1 MPRGET
7 SNVADGLEH
16 VVAAETV
23 LSKVDGE
30 AGVLIMRGH
39 YLQDIAGHRSFE
51 WLTGVLWQDFVD
63 RPLSEADLRRDLG
76 HARERAY
83 TKMLDLL
90 PIAARLAP
98 LAAVRLLLASVPD
111 DADDAPLLLTATVA
125 VGLAAVIR
133 LRDGKK
139 PIAPDPHIGHAAD
152 FLRMLKWASPTPDET
167 AALDT
172 YLVSAADHGLNA
184 STFTARV
191 AASTRAS
198 LTDAITAALC
208 ALKGPLHGGAPGPV
222 LDMLDAI
229 GPADNAEAWLDAAV
243 MRGDRLMGFGH
254 RVYRVQDPRSDV
266 VKAVVSRLNRD
277 IGRLHYAEAVEQAA
291 LAVLIKRKPNRSL
304 QTNLEFYT
312 ALLLEALG
320 IPRDALTGAFAVA
333 RVVGWIAHALEQ
345 QAGGRLIRPQ
355 SDYIGP
361 APRCI
366 TRLLHATSPACGR
379 GRREAPGEGLS
390 HAPHPRISIA
400 TTCQNY
406 TPPKYPSRCDPSS
419 TTPTPR

>member
-7 SNVADGLEH
+7 SNVVDGLEN

-23 LSKVDGE
+23 LSMVDGE
-30 AGVLIMRGH
+30 AGVLILRGH
-39 YLQDIAGHRSFE
+39 YLQDIAATRSFE
-51 WLTGVLWQDFVD
+51 WLTGLLWQGFVA
-63 RPLSEADLRRDLG
+63 RPLDEATLRRDLG
-76 HARERAY
+76 QARAQAFER
-83 TKMLDLL
+83 MRDLL
-90 PIAARLAP
+90 PLAAHLPP

-111 DADDAPLLLTATVA
+111 EVEDAPLLLTATVA
-125 VGLAAVIR
+125 VGLTAVLRI
-133 LRDGKK
+133 RDGKL
-139 PIAPDPHIGHAAD
+139 PVPPDASVGHAAD
-152 FLRMLKWASPTPDET
+152 FLRMLKGTPPAQDEA

-172 YLVSAADHGLNA
+172 YLVTAADHGLNA

-198 LTDAITAALC
+198 LTDAVTAALC
-208 ALKGPLHGGAPGPV
+208 SLKGPLHGGAPGPV

-229 GPADNAEAWLDAAV
+229 GPAENAEAWLDEAV

-266 VKAVVSRLNRD
+266 VKAVVERLNRD
-277 IGRLHYAEAVEQAA
+277 IGRLRYAEAVEQAA

-320 IPRDALTGAFAVA
+320 LPRDAFTGAFAAA

-355 SDYIGP
+355 SEYVGP
-361 APRCI
+361 MPM
-366 TRLLHATSPACGR
+366 
-379 GRREAPGEGLS
+379 
-390 HAPHPRISIA
+390 
-400 TTCQNY
+400 
-406 TPPKYPSRCDPSS
+406 K
-419 TTPTPR
+419 

>member
-1 MPRGET
+1 MPRGD
-7 SNVADGLEH
+7 VADGLEH

-30 AGVLIMRGH
+30 AGVLILRGH

-51 WLTGVLWQDFVD
+51 WLTGVLWQDFVG
-63 RPLSEADLRRDLG
+63 RPLAEGDLRRDLG
-76 HARERAY
+76 QAREHAFAQLR
-83 TKMLDLL
+83 DLL
-90 PIAARLAP
+90 PIAGRLPP
-98 LAAVRLLLASVPD
+98 LAAVRMLLASVPD

-133 LRDGKK
+133 LRNGKT
-139 PIAPDPHIGHAAD
+139 PVAPDPHASHAAD
-152 FLRMLKWASPTPDET
+152 FLRMLKAAPPTPDEA

-198 LTDAITAALC
+198 LTDAVTAALC

-229 GPADNAEAWLDAAV
+229 GPAENAEAWLDAAV

-266 VKAVVSRLNRD
+266 VKGRGVATESRYRAGCVMQRRWSRRRWRCWSSASRTDRCRPIWN
-277 IGRLHYAEAVEQAA
+277 
-291 LAVLIKRKPNRSL
+291 S
-304 QTNLEFYT
+304 
-312 ALLLEALG
+312 
-320 IPRDALTGAFAVA
+320 IPRCCWRLSAFRA
-333 RVVGWIAHALEQ
+333 
-345 QAGGRLIRPQ
+345 
-355 SDYIGP
+355 
-361 APRCI
+361 
-366 TRLLHATSPACGR
+366 TRSPACSRSR
-379 GRREAPGEGLS
+379 GWWAGL
-390 HAPHPRISIA
+390 R
-400 TTCQNY
+400 TRLN
-406 TPPKYPSRCDPSS
+406 SRLAGG
-419 TTPTPR
+419 

>member
-1 MPRGET
+1 MPRGDA
-7 SNVADGLEH
+7 SNVSDGLEH

-30 AGVLIMRGH
+30 AGVLILRGH
-39 YLQDIAGHRSFE
+39 YLQEIAGRRSFE
-51 WLTGVLWQDFVD
+51 WLTGVLWQDFVE
-63 RPLSEADLRRDLG
+63 RPLAEAALRRDLG
-76 HARERAY
+76 HAREQAFARMREA
-83 TKMLDLL
+83 L
-90 PIAARLAP
+90 PIAARLPP
-98 LAAVRLLLASVPD
+98 LSALRQLLASVPD

-133 LRDGKK
+133 IRDGGS
-139 PIAPDPHIGHAAD
+139 PVAPDPHAGHAAD
-152 FLRMLKWASPTPDET
+152 FLRMLRGTAPSPAEA

-198 LTDAITAALC
+198 LTDAVTAALC

-229 GPADNAEAWLDAAV
+229 GPAENAEAWLDAAV

-266 VKAVVSRLNRD
+266 VKSVVSQLNRD
-277 IGRLHYAEAVEQAA
+277 IGRLRYAEAVEQAA
-291 LAVLIKRKPNRSL
+291 LAVLAKRKPNRSL

-320 IPRDALTGAFAVA
+320 IPRDAFTGAFAVA

-361 APRCI
+361 
-366 TRLLHATSPACGR
+366 
-379 GRREAPGEGLS
+379 
-390 HAPHPRISIA
+390 
-400 TTCQNY
+400 Q
-406 TPPKYPSRCDPSS
+406 PKV
-419 TTPTPR
+419 

>member
-7 SNVADGLEH
+7 SNVADGLEN

-30 AGVLIMRGH
+30 AGVLILRGH
-39 YLQDIAGHRSFE
+39 YLQDIAGRCSFE

-63 RPLSEADLRRDLG
+63 RPLSEEAVRRDLG
-76 HARERAY
+76 RARERAFASLRD
-83 TKMLDLL
+83 TL
-90 PIAARLAP
+90 PIASRLPP
-98 LAAVRLLLASVPD
+98 LAALRMLLASVPD
-111 DADDAPLLLTATVA
+111 DADRAPLLLTATVA
-125 VGLAAVIR
+125 VGLPAVVRI
-133 LRDGKK
+133 RDGNA
-139 PIAPDPHIGHAAD
+139 PVAPDPRAGHAAD
-152 FLRMLKWASPTPDET
+152 FLRMLRGDAPTADEA
-167 AALDT
+167 AALDA

-198 LTDAITAALC
+198 LTDAVTAALC

-229 GPADNAEAWLDAAV
+229 GPAENAEAWLDAAV

-277 IGRLHYAEAVEQAA
+277 IGRLRYAEAVEAAA
-291 LAVLIKRKPNRSL
+291 LAVLAKRKPNRSL

-312 ALLLEALG
+312 ALLLEGLG
-320 IPRDALTGAFAVA
+320 IPRDAFTGVFAIA

-355 SDYIGP
+355 SEYAGP
-361 APRCI
+361 V
-366 TRLLHATSPACGR
+366 
-379 GRREAPGEGLS
+379 PGT
-390 HAPHPRISIA
+390 A
-400 TTCQNY
+400 
-406 TPPKYPSRCDPSS
+406 
-419 TTPTPR
+419 

>member
-7 SNVADGLEH
+7 INVADGLEN

-23 LSKVDGE
+23 LSHVDGE
-30 AGVLIMRGH
+30 AGALILRGH
-39 YLQDIAGHRSFE
+39 YLQDIAGRRSFE
-51 WLTGVLWQDFVD
+51 WLTGLLWRDFVTRALD
-63 RPLSEADLRRDLG
+63 EETLRRDLG
-76 HARERAY
+76 AARVRAFEE
-83 TKMLDLL
+83 MADLL
-90 PIAARLAP
+90 PFAGRLPP

-111 DADDAPLLLTATVA
+111 DVDNAPLVLTATVA
-125 VGLAAVIR
+125 VGLAAVLRIR
-133 LRDGKK
+133 NRER
-139 PIAPDPHIGHAAD
+139 PVAPDPTRGHAAD
-152 FLRMLKWASPTPDET
+152 FLRMLKNADPQADEA

-184 STFTARV
+184 STFAARV

-229 GPADNAEAWLDAAV
+229 GPAHNAEAWLDAAV

-266 VKAVVSRLNRD
+266 VKSVVERLNRD
-277 IGRLHYAEAVEQAA
+277 IGRLRYAEAVEKAA
-291 LAVLIKRKPNRSL
+291 LAVLVRRKPDRSL

-320 IPRDALTGAFAVA
+320 LPRDAFTGAFALA

-355 SDYIGP
+355 SAYVGP
-361 APRCI
+361 
-366 TRLLHATSPACGR
+366 
-379 GRREAPGEGLS
+379 
-390 HAPHPRISIA
+390 
-400 TTCQNY
+400 
-406 TPPKYPSRCDPSS
+406 PPK
-419 TTPTPR
+419 T